1 MTSAPVKRPRSDD
14 RDRPRGPRR
23 LPAGEP
29 GGDLRLDLDPFES
42 ISNFFDS
49 GWWSA
54 ISLMLQV
61 FVVLLWL
68 ALVYWTYQDARRR
81 FEPPAAI
88 AGCVALSVL
97 PFLGSIIYLIAAPW
111 STSTRP
117 ASASSSCSHLSSAG
131 SVSWATRARRS
142 SRGCSPARARPA
154 RRPGPCAER
163 PAPGGLASQ
172 DEVRDLD
179 LRLTELEFRMRLGDG
194 APAATPIEDGAASR
208 PQESE
213 REVSETTGGRGG
225 DTGRAPRWRRVRREP
240 EAYD

>member
-1 MTSAPVKRPRSDD
+1 MTAI
-14 RDRPRGPRR
+14 G
-23 LPAGEP
+23 PAGLAGFLQANPEATS
-29 GGDLRLDLDPFES
+29 DSDDPFES

-97 PFLGSIIYLIAAPW
+97 LPFLGSIIYLIV
-111 STSTRP
+111 RP
-117 ASASSSCSHLSSAG
+117 PEYLDE
-131 SVSWATRARRS
+131 ARERELELLALERRLGELGDEEGQEIVARMLAREGLPS
-142 SRGCSPARARPA
+142 GGDPARVQSALHQV
-154 RRPGPCAER
+154 
-163 PAPGGLASQ
+163 GLASQ

-194 APAATPIEDGAASR
+194 APEATPIEDGAASR